1 MYTWGASPQLIRL
14 LNQSR
19 KRARIAQKCDE
30 PQVPKSKEHQ
40 AIDGG
45 GSGEKKLNGDLPNGD
60 FTATA
65 SAKDPSQQSSE
76 MENQQKPMSID
87 ANGGGISNNTE
98 NVEAFD
104 SHGSPKSFAS
114 KLTASNLQDKIKSFL
129 RSETMTRNSA
139 EKSGESEAASKIN
152 SEFYLDDEYTEHF
165 LPQQVDTGE
174 VVGQIIQ
181 VNCDESCTLLANQN
195 LNQIVVFAVN
205 CRFPVDCITM
215 CCSRTCRSCTHGVE
229 IWKSNLDVKI
239 RDVI

>member
-30 PQVPKSKEHQ
+30 PKS
-40 AIDGG
+40 AAATDGG
-45 GSGEKKLNGDLPNGD
+45 VSGEKKLNGDLPNGD
-60 FTATA
+60 L
-65 SAKDPSQQSSE
+65 SAAAAGKDPSQQTSE
-76 MENQQKPMSID
+76 MENQQKPPSID

-98 NVEAFD
+98 NVETFD
-104 SHGSPKSFAS
+104 PNASPKSFAS

-129 RSETMTRNSA
+129 RSETMSRNSS

-165 LPQQVDTGE
+165 LPQRVDTGE

-181 VNCDESCTLLANQN
+181 VNCANSSKLLASLN
-195 LNQIVVFAVN
+195 LIVICA
-205 CRFPVDCITM
+205 M
-215 CCSRTCRSCTHGVE
+215 
-229 IWKSNLDVKI
+229 NL
-239 RDVI
+239 